1 MNHIEIAGKSI
12 GNGHPCFVIAE
23 AGVNHNGDVALAKR
37 LIDVAV
43 ASGADA
49 VKFQTFNSEMLVAPT
64 APKAEY
70 QIDSNFDTESQKDML
85 RNLELSNEDF
95 ASLETY
101 ARESG
106 VIFLSTP
113 FDHGSVDLLD
123 KLGLPAFKIGSGEVG
138 NIPLIKHISSKG
150 KPVILSTGMSY
161 LNEVAR
167 AVSAFRDSG
176 NHNLV
181 LLHCV
186 SAYPTQP
193 NDVNL
198 KAMETLEQAF
208 EVPIGFS
215 DHTQGLEVPFAAVA
229 MGAKVIEKHFT
240 LDRNMTGPDHKA
252 SLEPDMLRR
261 MVDGIRTIEQAI
273 GNGIKEPTDS
283 EQNIRAVAHRSIY
296 IRNSIIEN
304 TILSEDDLVC
314 LRPSGGIPP
323 HKLHK
328 VVGKHTLRPLRA
340 GTLLNWSDIK

>member
-70 QIDSNFDTESQKDML
+70 QTDSKLDTESQKDML
-85 RNLELSNEDF
+85 RNLELPDEDF
-95 ASLETY
+95 ANLETY

-106 VIFLSTP
+106 IIFLSTP
-113 FDHGSVDLLD
+113 FDHDSVDLLD
-123 KLGLPAFKIGSGEVG
+123 KLGVPAFKIGSGEVG
-138 NIPLIKHISSKG
+138 NIPLLKHISSKN

-193 NDVNL
+193 KDVNL

-240 LDRNMTGPDHKA
+240 IDRNMSGPDHKA

-261 MVDGIRTIEQAI
+261 MVGGIRTVEKAI

-283 EQNIRAVAHRSIY
+283 EQNIREVAHRSIY

-323 HKLHK
+323 HKLDK

-340 GTLLNWSDIK
+340 GTLLNWGDIK